1 MEFGPTFEEQVYD
14 REWSWKQIPVNLSC
28 IATAIPNATIS
39 WWFRE
44 TEISKDCRHQHVCDK
59 DEHYTVIGHGPSSVL
74 RVTPS
79 SSQKHY
85 GTYICKA
92 ENPYGEAF
100 QEIWLFEAALP
111 RQVTGVTV
119 LQITATTIE
128 VGITG
133 PSIGDSGRLP
143 IETYAVEY
151 KETRSEW
158 KDAKKRY
165 WPISQDGVYV
175 LENLSPA
182 SVMDLRFAAKNRI
195 GFSDWAA
202 SMQVE
207 TLARGPPEMPELV
220 SVGEIL
226 GGYIIIM
233 SR

>member
-1 MEFGPTFEEQVYD
+1 M
-14 REWSWKQIPVNLSC
+14 
-28 IATAIPNATIS
+28 
-39 WWFRE
+39 
-44 TEISKDCRHQHVCDK
+44 CDK

-74 RVTPS
+74 RVTPA

-128 VGITG
+128 FGITG

-151 KETRSEW
+151 KETRNERHE
-158 KDAKKRY
+158 AKKRY
-165 WPISQDGVYV
+165 WMKINYSN
-175 LENLSPA
+175 E
-182 SVMDLRFAAKNRI
+182 
-195 GFSDWAA
+195 
-202 SMQVE
+202 
-207 TLARGPPEMPELV
+207 
-220 SVGEIL
+220 
-226 GGYIIIM
+226 
-233 SR
+233 